1 MANMSYQPPVSALLT
16 YGDCQEIDKQ
26 FKDPERDR
34 LMEEV
39 MSAEGKIDR
48 AKLSQIKVVPRTERW
63 PNYVEEVGL
72 TLEHVPE
79 LIRMMEDEVLN
90 EAMDDSLEVWAP
102 VHAWRSLG
110 QLRAEEAVDS
120 LLTTLFR
127 YRDADWER
135 EEIPCVLGLIG
146 ESAIAPLTTYLAKRR
161 HKEWTRIAATES
173 IERIAKANPELKDR
187 CLEVLAHQLK
197 DYARGPRSL
206 NGFLVSSL
214 VELEGTDYAELMGE
228 AYGAGRVDETICGT
242 WPHVQIDMGLAKEE
256 DFTSE
261 ELEIPTPEWAKFLG
275 QRREV
280 KPSAFELGLPTKRPD
295 DELSIVFGD
304 GKLPFGKHK
313 ATKNKKGFGGGF
325 GGKAKASKKGK
336 KK

>member
-1 MANMSYQPPVSALLT
+1 MANVSYQAPVSALLT
-16 YGDCQEIDKQ
+16 YGDCQKIDKQ

-72 TLEHVPE
+72 TPEHVPE
-79 LIRMMEDEVLN
+79 LIRMMADEALN
-90 EAMDDSLEVWAP
+90 EAGEDSLEVWAP

-110 QLRAEEAVDS
+110 QLRAEEAVEP
-120 LLTTLFR
+120 LLTTLFKN
-127 YRDADWER
+127 RDADWER

-146 ESAIAPLTTYLAKRR
+146 ESAITPLTTYLAKRR
-161 HKEWTRIAATES
+161 HKEWTRISATES
-173 IERIAKANPELKDR
+173 IERIAKSNPELKAR

-197 DYARGPRSL
+197 DYVRGPRSL
-206 NGFLVSSL
+206 NGFLVSSI

-242 WPHVQIDMGLAKEE
+242 WPNVQIDMGLAKEE
-256 DFTSE
+256 DFTPE
-261 ELEIPTPEWAKFLG
+261 ELELPKPEWAKFIG
-275 QRREV
+275 QRES
-280 KPSAFELGLPTKRPD
+280 KPSAFDLGLPTKQPD

-304 GKLPFGKHK
+304 GKLPFGKQK
-313 ATKNKKGFGGGF
+313 ATKKNKGFGGGF